1 MVTVMQRHSALPA
14 FAVALAWVVCVGC
27 QPEAIP
33 CQDVGDRHAICGVD
47 NAEDLAA
54 LPLSP
59 FVIFGQGYGGFRK
72 HEGNISVMDTR
83 SEEISVL
90 FRGGSPGAQAS
101 GERGWGD
108 PECLSPPNPRFSPH
122 GIDLASL
129 PDGRLR
135 LLVVNH
141 GHGERIEFFE
151 VFDEDGRPAVVWRGC
166 AVPPEGAFLND
177 VVGLADGGFLT
188 THMMEY
194 DTNFSST
201 VRGLL
206 GLDTGFVY
214 RWHPERG
221 FSILPGSEGALPN
234 GIQMAPDGKR
244 VFLDLYLASEIR
256 VLDLESGREL
266 HTLEVSGPDNLTWTR
281 DGRLLVASHL
291 GGMGDSLS
299 CMRNTGGACGM
310 AFEIVSIDPDTYAT
324 EVVFSH
330 SGAPMGAGTAA
341 LDLGDE
347 LLIGSF
353 ASDRLLRVPLA
364 PKGSGAIQ

>member
-1 MVTVMQRHSALPA
+1 MVILKRSRRAVPSLTLALTL
-14 FAVALAWVVCVGC
+14 AVWVGC
-27 QPEAIP
+27 RPAAMP
-33 CQDVGDRHAICGVD
+33 CQDVGDRHVICGID
-47 NAEDLAA
+47 NAEDLAR
-54 LPLSP
+54 LPRSP
-59 FVIFGQGYGGFRK
+59 FVLFGQGYGGFKK
-72 HEGNISVMDTR
+72 HKGNISVMDPET
-83 SEEISVL
+83 EEISVL
-90 FRGGSPGAQAS
+90 FRGGSPDAQAS

-141 GHGERIEFFE
+141 GQGERIEFFE
-151 VFDEDGRPAVVWRGC
+151 VFDEGARPTVAWRGC

-206 GLDTGFVY
+206 GLNTGFVY

-221 FSILPGSEGALPN
+221 FSVLPGSEGALPN
-234 GIQMAPDGKR
+234 GIQMTPDGKR
-244 VFLDLYLASEIR
+244 VFLDLYLASQIR
-256 VLDLESGREL
+256 VLDLETGREL
-266 HTLEVSGPDNLTWTR
+266 HTLDVPGPDNLTWTR

-299 CMRNTGGACGM
+299 CMRNAGGACGM

-324 EVVFSH
+324 EVVFSQ

-341 LDLGDE
+341 LDLGGE

-364 PKGSGAIQ
+364 KTGSGAIP